1 MRNQLLAAATSVTI
15 VTLALPAAAGFPAG
29 HSRTPTLLEHAAAPG
44 QEPAPIVPP
53 VPQPARR
60 PHKSP
65 AAAEPPDAPIV
76 PPVPQLA
83 RRSQPPAAAIE
94 ASFAIIPPVPQLVRR
109 PQQLAAL
116 SPEPIARPAPPPP
129 SHRDRKSEQLIACLG
144 APVRELLERIEAQF
158 GPMEI
163 ISTCRSG
170 ARVAGSGRISKH
182 ATGEAVDF
190 EAGSRKR
197 EVVQWLVDNHK
208 SGGTMTY
215 SDMSHIHIDVGQH
228 FVALDAYSGR

>member
-1 MRNQLLAAATSVTI
+1 MRNQLLAAAASVTI
-15 VTLALPAAAGFPAG
+15 VTLALPSAAGFTAG

-44 QEPAPIVPP
+44 QDPAPIVPP

-65 AAAEPPDAPIV
+65 AAEPPDAPIV
-76 PPVPQLA
+76 PPVPQIA
-83 RRSQPPAAAIE
+83 RRPQPPAAAAIE

-129 SHRDRKSEQLIACLG
+129 SHRDRKSEQLIACVSV
-144 APVRELLERIEAQF
+144 PVRELLERIEAQF

-163 ISTCRSG
+163 ISTCRPG
-170 ARVAGSGRISKH
+170 ARIAGSGRISKH
-182 ATGEAVDF
+182 ATGEAIDF
-190 EAGSRKR
+190 EAGGRKR

-228 FVALDAYSGR
+228 FVSLNAYSGR